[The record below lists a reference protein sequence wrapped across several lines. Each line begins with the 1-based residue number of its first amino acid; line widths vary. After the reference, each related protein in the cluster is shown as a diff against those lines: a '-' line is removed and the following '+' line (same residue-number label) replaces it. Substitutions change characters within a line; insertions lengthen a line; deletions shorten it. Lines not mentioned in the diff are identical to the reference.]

1 VVIFEMLV
9 GYPPFYGDDSLMTCR
24 KILCHHESLV
34 FPPEMPLSAGAV
46 SLIRG
51 MLSDREERLGRNG
64 AAEIKAHPFFVGVE
78 WDRLRTPEA
87 VPYRPRLSSQED
99 TSWFDHFESSG
110 VAAQP
115 PLASHDDLL
124 FADYTYKRFPSA
136 EGLLRKT
143 LGELPTPPPAP
154 GPTS

>member
-1 VVIFEMLV
+1 
-9 GYPPFYGDDSLMTCR
+9 
-24 KILCHHESLV
+24 
-34 FPPEMPLSAGAV
+34 MPLSAGAV

-64 AAEIKAHPFFVGVE
+64 AAEIKAHPFFDGVE

-110 VAAQP
+110 ISAQP

-136 EGLLRKT
+136 EAMTQGCAQRPGTRRIALPGLQVR
-143 LGELPTPPPAP
+143 PPSPDSLW
-154 GPTS
+154 TT